1 MALISLNVSDKS
13 MVVVELPP
21 DLYLPN
27 VVHGYGQYKAQSVY
41 GAGNL
46 DHRGGETLAGTLED
60 YLGVPV
66 DDCFFSQKKFSE
78 LKNAF
83 LSPDF
88 IFGNASNI
96 NFLDKIQFLLNLF
109 KVRFDKV
116 KTVDLS
122 SYASPL
128 VLADGSS
135 AQTLDATEVDQILTG
150 LLTESR
156 PQAENFRVEVVNTTK
171 MPGLGAKATR
181 LLSNIGM
188 SVINIETQDVASLQC
203 GIFATPN
210 ALKSVTVARI
220 SQIYSC
226 KISQKPTEDRAAITV
241 KLGQNYADFL
251 TK

>member
-1 MALISLNVSDKS
+1 M
-13 MVVVELPP
+13 
-21 DLYLPN
+21 
-27 VVHGYGQYKAQSVY
+27 
-41 GAGNL
+41 
-46 DHRGGETLAGTLED
+46 
-60 YLGVPV
+60 
-66 DDCFFSQKKFSE
+66 
-78 LKNAF
+78 
-83 LSPDF
+83 
-88 IFGNASNI
+88 
-96 NFLDKIQFLLNLF
+96 
-109 KVRFDKV
+109 
-116 KTVDLS
+116 
-122 SYASPL
+122 
-128 VLADGSS
+128 
-135 AQTLDATEVDQILTG
+135 DQILTG

-171 MPGLGAKATR
+171 VPGLGAKATR